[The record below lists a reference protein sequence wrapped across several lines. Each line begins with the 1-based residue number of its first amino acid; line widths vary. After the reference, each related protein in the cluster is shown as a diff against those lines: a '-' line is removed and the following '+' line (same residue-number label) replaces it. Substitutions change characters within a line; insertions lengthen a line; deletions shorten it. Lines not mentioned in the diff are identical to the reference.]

1 MMSRIKIIL
10 SVSLF
15 CLVAVLFTSC
25 DCIQHI
31 QGVVVDSETQLPIE
45 GVMVRTDFLVDSVAQ
60 TNTDMVMPNNAYGID
75 WDSGVNG
82 KYTDSSGNFE
92 FTYMTGVIFVRPKIP
107 LIFEKEG
114 YDVFRKKF
122 KGYNKDTVTVVL
134 KKKN

>member
-1 MMSRIKIIL
+1 MGRITKII

-15 CLVAVLFTSC
+15 CFVAVLFTSC
-25 DCIQHI
+25 DCLQHI

-45 GVMVRTDFLVDSVAQ
+45 GVMVRTDFVVDSVARIQ
-60 TNTDMVMPNNAYGID
+60 TDSIMPNNAYGID

-92 FTYMTGVIFVRPKIP
+92 FTYMTGCIFVRPKIP

-114 YDVFRKKF
+114 YNVLRKKF
-122 KGYNKDTVTVVL
+122 KGYNVDTVIVVL
-134 KKKN
+134 KKKME